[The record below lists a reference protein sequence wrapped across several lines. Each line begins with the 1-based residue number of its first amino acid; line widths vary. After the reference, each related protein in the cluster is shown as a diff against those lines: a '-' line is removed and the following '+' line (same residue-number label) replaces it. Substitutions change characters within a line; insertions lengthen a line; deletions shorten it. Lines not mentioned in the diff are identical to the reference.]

1 MKTAILK
8 INLFQFQELSDE
20 AKQEAIEEHFHF
32 LNSLGMEVENESG
45 QLITEEYEPS
55 ESEVIENIEI
65 NEYFFYENGELAST
79 IKYTGK
85 HPLSGSTVYQH
96 KGQKV
101 FI

>member
-20 AKQEAIEEHFHF
+20 AKTKAIEEHFYF
-32 LNSLGMEVENESG
+32 LNSLGIEAENESG
-45 QLITEEYEPS
+45 QMITEEYEPS
-55 ESEVIENIEI
+55 ESEVVESIEI
-65 NEYFFYENGELAST
+65 NEYFFYEDGEQAHT
-79 IKYTGK
+79 VTYTGK

-96 KGQKV
+96 KDQRI